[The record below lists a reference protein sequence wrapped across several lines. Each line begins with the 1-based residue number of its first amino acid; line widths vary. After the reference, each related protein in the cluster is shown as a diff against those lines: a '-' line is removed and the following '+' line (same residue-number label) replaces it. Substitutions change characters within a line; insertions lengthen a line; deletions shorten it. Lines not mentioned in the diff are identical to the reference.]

1 MTGRS
6 LLVRGG
12 TVVDGTNATPFTADI
27 LVRGD
32 HISDVGHFDSV
43 DDADILDATGYV
55 VSPGFIDIH
64 SHSDFTLIVDP
75 RAISSITQGVTTE
88 VIGNCGYGCALVANP
103 VLAPAA
109 IYGFR
114 ADYPISWS
122 RVGGYLAQ
130 LEQASPAVNV
140 VTLVPNGQL
149 RLATVGLS
157 AKPAGSGELK
167 AMTELLQEGL
177 EEGAFGYSTGLEYP
191 TEIGASED
199 EVTELCRVVAR
210 RGGFYATHTRNRDSG
225 AVAAVSEA
233 LRTAKRAGVRL
244 QISHITPRT
253 GQRAT
258 ESIID
263 LVDRARDRGADVG
276 FDMHTRLFGITH
288 LKAILPPPILAGHPT
303 EVATR
308 LRDPSV
314 RAEMK
319 RFPNIVSS
327 FGDWSRVILFDD
339 IGLPDVSRHSMAD
352 IAAGMGKEPLE
363 CAYDLLLA
371 ESDEIQRPMVL
382 LLSYSEDLLRFT
394 YRHAACCIGSDAT
407 ALAPDGPLAN
417 SSFHGAYSWA
427 SWFFRRMVRESKTF
441 TCEEAIHKLTGLPA
455 ATIGVTDRGV
465 IRKGHRADIVVFDP
479 GVFGDRATMFE
490 PNQVAVGMVHVI
502 VNGVVAMRDGALTG
516 ERGGR
521 VLRSRDAGS

>member
-1 MTGRS
+1 MV
-6 LLVRGG
+6 VRGG
-12 TVVDGTNATPFTADI
+12 TVVDGTDSIAFTADVLI
-27 LVRGD
+27 HGD
-32 HISDVGHFDSV
+32 RISDIGHFDSLES
-43 DDADILDATGYV
+43 AEILDATGCV

-75 RAISSITQGVTTE
+75 RAVSSITQGVTTE
-88 VIGNCGYGCALVANP
+88 VIGNCGYGCALVGNP
-103 VLAPAA
+103 TLAPAA
-109 IYGFR
+109 MYGFR
-114 ADYPISWS
+114 ADYPISWT
-122 RVGGYLAQ
+122 RVKGYLAR
-130 LEQASPAVNV
+130 LEQGGPAVNV

-149 RLATVGLS
+149 RLATVGLTT
-157 AKPAGSGELK
+157 KPADSGDLK
-167 AMTELLQEGL
+167 AMTELLQGGL

-191 TEIGASED
+191 TEVGASED

-210 RGGFYATHTRNRDSG
+210 RGGFYATHTRDRDSG

-233 LRTAKRAGVRL
+233 LRTAERAGVRL

-253 GQRAT
+253 GRRAT
-258 ESIID
+258 ESIIE
-263 LVDRARDRGADVG
+263 LVDRARERGVDVG

-288 LKAILPPPILAGHPT
+288 LKAILPPAILAGSPRQ
-303 EVATR
+303 VAER

-314 RAEMK
+314 RAEM
-319 RFPNIVSS
+319 RHFPNIVSS

-339 IGLPDVSRHSMAD
+339 VGLPDISRRSIAD
-352 IAAGMGKEPLE
+352 VASDMGKEPLE
-363 CAYDLLLA
+363 CAYDLLLT
-371 ESDEIQRPMVL
+371 ESNEIQRPMVL

-407 ALAPDGPLAN
+407 ALAPDGPLAD

-455 ATIGVTDRGV
+455 AAIGLADRGLLK
-465 IRKGHRADIVVFDP
+465 RGHRADIAVFDP
-479 GVFGDRATMFE
+479 SLFGDRATMFE

-516 ERGGR
+516 ERSGR
-521 VLRSRDAGS
+521 VLRSRGAGP